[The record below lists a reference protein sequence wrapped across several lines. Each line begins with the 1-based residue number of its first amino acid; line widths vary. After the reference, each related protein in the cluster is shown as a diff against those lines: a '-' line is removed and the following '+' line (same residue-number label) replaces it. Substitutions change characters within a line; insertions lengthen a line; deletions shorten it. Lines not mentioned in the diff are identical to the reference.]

1 MKTAALVALVFIALA
16 LLCLVLKPEWLPFVL
31 IGVVIAFGCV
41 IVKLVIPPIDGKKRW
56 IEKAA
61 NDFVELL
68 KISGTE
74 SKEYEKIRKKFEG
87 WGCTITD
94 ESVRMYS
101 KKKLKR
107 VKESEIFELK
117 DEIDKTKRD
126 IVQFKNMMSK
136 CEKEKNTIIERMN
149 GLKEVIS
156 LLPHELVEVQ
166 ISSNQERLDYIF
178 EKIKNWKVE
187 HLDFDELSTFE
198 GVLRDVS
205 EHLNRIYTYIE
216 ERENNIKEKAD
227 KLNDNINHE
236 EIKLE
241 NALKELIISGEEVRN
256 NLESARW
263 CVENALKDLE
273 SLNLTK
279 SVRHL
284 NAAEDKLGSA
294 KNNIEFLEGLVKV
307 ISMKRDEYPMSKDR
321 LEGLSE
327 FLDNVIEEFN
337 ANPVEVKLKKRE
349 EGIEIVRIEK
359 YRHKEALIAILTLI
373 KKRIEGT
380 ILEEPK
386 NALHPTATEEVF
398 NELKDFFI
406 NELGN
411 SVIIEIREDKIFI
424 DFRTGDVNEVVDN
437 LLRKLRH
444 Y

>member
-1 MKTAALVALVFIALA
+1 MKTAALAAVVFIALA

-68 KISGTE
+68 KISETE
-74 SKEYEKIRKKFEG
+74 TKGYEKIRKKFED

-149 GLKEVIS
+149 GLKEVIP

-216 ERENNIKEKAD
+216 ERENNIKERAD

-263 CVENALKDLE
+263 CVENVLKDLE

-279 SVRHL
+279 SERHL
-284 NAAEDKLGSA
+284 NAAEDKLASA

-321 LEGLSE
+321 LENLSE

-337 ANPVEVKLKKRE
+337 ANHVEVKLKKRE

-380 ILEEPK
+380 ILEEPR
-386 NALHPTATEEVF
+386 NTLHPTATEEVF

-406 NELGN
+406 TELGN